1 MCLPIKTSI
10 VRTRDFPFL
19 VVVSTQD
26 VFPLAAVVKRI
37 NFVFYV
43 LFLSF
48 VLYDFFFLFF
58 NSKYSNEKYKGD
70 GPDPLKNPRSDGS
83 SIQSQLQSLMLPGT
97 TSTSPAVCL
106 RNSVMV

>member
-1 MCLPIKTSI
+1 MFSPWLLLLSALILCFMFCFS
-10 VRTRDFPFL
+10 
-19 VVVSTQD
+19 
-26 VFPLAAVVKRI
+26 PL
-37 NFVFYV
+37 FYMI
-43 LFLSF
+43 
-48 VLYDFFFLFF
+48 FFFLFF